1 MVSEP
6 GFVLGIKQKS
16 LASNED
22 PHVHFTIISHTCLFA
37 GSGLHGILQPP
48 WLCVMSKSN
57 NQAICASPYQ
67 ICAHQDF
74 ACRNQPHKRAPRPP
88 ARKTQKSGQLKST
101 HAPRLAPKN
110 LPHAASD
117 SSLLDRLFGPCAA
130 QTTLLSTDLLS
141 LRIWW
146 SYDVAR
152 ASTRHLGF

>member
-110 LPHAASD
+110 LPRFQI
-117 SSLLDRLFGPCAA
+117 SS
-130 QTTLLSTDLLS
+130 
-141 LRIWW
+141 W
-146 SYDVAR
+146 Y
-152 ASTRHLGF
+152 TRHPDGLLVHRSTEPKIPALIRAYMRL